1 MAPASSHR
9 EHQWICNLVRGSR
22 LLLLLVVSNLI
33 LCQGQ
38 AQHPPYCRNQPGNCQ
53 IPLQSLFDRATTV
66 ANYNSKLAGEM
77 VNRFDEQYGQG
88 INSESKVINCH
99 TSSITT
105 PNNKAEAIN
114 TEDKILF
121 KLVISLLHSWDEP
134 LHHAVTELANS
145 KGTSPALLTKAQEI
159 KEKVKV
165 LVEGVEVIRKR
176 IHPGEKNEPYPVWSE
191 QSSLTS
197 QDENVRR
204 VAFYRLFHCL
214 HRDSSKIY
222 TYLRILKCRLTSCE
236 T

>member
-1 MAPASSHR
+1 MGLRLEKRLYKGRRATGSH
-9 EHQWICNLVRGSR
+9 

-38 AQHPPYCRNQPGNCQ
+38 AQHPPYCRNQPGKCQ

-105 PNNKAEAIN
+105 PNSKAEAIN
-114 TEDKILF
+114 TE
-121 KLVISLLHSWDEP
+121 
-134 LHHAVTELANS
+134 
-145 KGTSPALLTKAQEI
+145 
-159 KEKVKV
+159 
-165 LVEGVEVIRKR
+165 